1 MINMGLKVGDIVKF
15 KKYEDMTDYEIAFIP
30 ADDFP
35 KYGKVKEIKS
45 DGYFFVEDYG
55 YVFNP
60 KSVATVI
67 NGSNDLNPGDEVLV
81 KATVKMVFKG
91 SLQIDAMVDDADV
104 VKVVKHV
111 KPNCFIVREKKYG
124 LYLGYSG
131 DLVRSKDSAKLYGS
145 RIAAD
150 EDAGYMYLRDWSVI
164 PYGD

>member
-1 MINMGLKVGDIVKF
+1 MKLKVGDFVEF
-15 KKYEDMTDYEIAFIP
+15 KKYEDMNDDEKAFITEES
-30 ADDFP
+30 FP
-35 KYGKVKEIKS
+35 EFGKVKEVQNDGSFLIKNC
-45 DGYFFVEDYG
+45 G

-60 KSVATVI
+60 KAVATVI
-67 NGSNDLNPGDEVLV
+67 SGGNSFNPGDEVLV

-91 SLQIDAMVDDADV
+91 SLQIDSMVDDADV
-104 VKVVKHV
+104 VKVVKHM

-131 DLVRSKDSAKLYGS
+131 DLVRGKDSAKLYSS